1 MQTFH
6 TQLDVI
12 RHSGYLY
19 LIGIL
24 AEQLQQNAPHQEFQ

>member
-6 TQLDVI
+6 TQLNVVW
-12 RHSGYLY
+12 HSGYLY

-24 AEQLQQNAPHQEFQ
+24 AQQLQQYAPHQEFQ